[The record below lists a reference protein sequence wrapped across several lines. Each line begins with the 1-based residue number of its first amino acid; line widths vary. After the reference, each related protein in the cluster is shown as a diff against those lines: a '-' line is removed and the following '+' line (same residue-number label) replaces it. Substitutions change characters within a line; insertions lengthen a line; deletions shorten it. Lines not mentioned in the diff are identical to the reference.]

1 MLFELREYI
10 AEPGRAADL
19 HARFADHTMALFAK
33 HGMAVTGFWTDAK
46 DDGRIIYLLRFAD
59 EDAKE
64 AAWAA
69 FKADPEW
76 QRVKAA
82 SEENGPIV
90 AKILSTTLAAV
101 PYWPGEQA

>member
-33 HGMAVTGFWTDAK
+33 HDMEVAGFWKDAE

-59 EDAKE
+59 EDAKK
-64 AAWAA
+64 AAWDA
-69 FKADPEW
+69 FKTDPEW

-82 SEENGPIV
+82 SEENGPIL
-90 AKILSTTLAAV
+90 AKLLSTTLADV
-101 PYWPGEQA
+101 PYWEQT